1 MTVDNLFI
9 IRGKVS
15 LITRFGQMKGIGV
28 CFLKSMNNKST
39 SELFKK

>member
-15 LITRFGQMKGIGV
+15 LITRFGQPKGVGE

-39 SELFKK
+39 SKLLKK